1 MRPAHERVGPADGLN
16 CTRDVSAGAE
26 AARRGGAPGGTK
38 GSVVLPGREGGGVR
52 TLSVDG
58 KERTVKAQEVGSD
71 GRVRFEVEGG
81 EHSLVVGF

>member
-1 MRPAHERVGPADGLN
+1 M
-16 CTRDVSAGAE
+16 
-26 AARRGGAPGGTK
+26 ARGH
-38 GSVVLPGREGGGVR
+38 
-52 TLSVDG
+52 G